1 MKLPIGL
8 SDFNELI
15 QDKYQFVDKSL
26 FIKDIVNDGSKV
38 ILITRPRRFGKTV
51 NMSMLYHYLT
61 NDTATQD
68 INLFDNLSINQEQ
81 DIKSRYYHQYPVIF
95 ITLKDIKADNYDGAI
110 GMFKYMMSKLYEQF
124 KSQELLNIL
133 SAAEL
138 EYFERIVDNKVSD
151 ITEIKTSLVELIIFL
166 ERLHNKKVIVLID
179 EYDTP
184 MHFAFNKEYYDKFV
198 EFFRV
203 FLGLALKD
211 NLSLQKAVITGITR
225 VAQASVFSELNN
237 FEVYSVLREEYGQ
250 YFGFMEDEVI
260 NLFKKAELDI
270 NLGGIKSWYN
280 GYNIGKFILYNP
292 WSILNCL
299 KQKGKLGPYWLN
311 TSDNKIIKNLISK
324 SKPAIKDAL
333 TYLLQGEIINE
344 PIKENLV
351 FQNLDKSEESIWA
364 LLVYSGY
371 LNIIST
377 DRKDWQLI
385 AQLIVPNKEVQ
396 IIYDEIVSSWF
407 GDALSLSEYNKF
419 INSLIGGD
427 LETFEQILSDYIKV
441 SSSYFD
447 LNMHT
452 KEQVFHVLILGLVLG
467 LRNDYIIKSNQESG
481 YGRFD
486 VALIPKN
493 KNKTG
498 IIIELKVTD
507 KEEELERMAREALK
521 QIEDKQYTVIFNEHT
536 VKDILL
542 IGIAFC
548 GKKIKLV
555 SPSKDEH
562 E

>member
-151 ITEIKTSLVELIIFL
+151 ITKIKTSLVELIIFL